1 MKMKFEVAKLSLDHR
16 KLNQS
21 FYLQPTLKVARELL
35 GKIIVRQLDGKILA
49 GRIVETE
56 AYVGENDPA
65 CHAYGGMTPRNKI
78 MYLPGGHAYVYFTY
92 GMHYCFN
99 VVTEK
104 EGFPAAVLI
113 RAVEPI
119 EGIEIMKKFRNTD
132 DIYNLTNGPA
142 KFCQAFKIDK
152 SLNGVSL
159 LGDEIFIIDPGIEM
173 QFKIGRIQRIGISV
187 GTDKKWRFFIQGNPF
202 VSKVKIKPRIKNVK

>member
-1 MKMKFEVAKLSLDHR
+1 MKFKLNKFSLDHK
-16 KLNQS
+16 KLDQK

-35 GKIIVRQLDGKILA
+35 GKIIVRKFNGKILA

-56 AYVGENDPA
+56 AYIGENDPA
-65 CHAYGGMTPRNKI
+65 CHAYGGMTTRNKI

-99 VVTEK
+99 VVTER

-113 RAVEPI
+113 RAVEPV
-119 EGIEIMKKFRNTD
+119 EGIELMKKFRKMD

-159 LGDEIFIIDPGIEM
+159 LGDEIFIVNPGVET
-173 QFKIGRIQRIGISV
+173 QFKIGRSQRVGISM
-187 GTDKKWRFFIQGNPF
+187 GTDKKWRFFIRGNPF
-202 VSKVKIKPRIKNVK
+202 VSKVKIKPRIKNAK

>member
-1 MKMKFEVAKLSLDHR
+1 MKFKPKKFSLDHK
-16 KLNQS
+16 KLDQN

-35 GKIIVRQLDGKILA
+35 GKIIVRQFNGQILA

-56 AYVGENDPA
+56 AYIGESDPA

-78 MYLPGGHAYVYFTY
+78 MYLPGGYAYVYFTY

-119 EGIEIMKKFRNTD
+119 EGIELMKKFRNTNN
-132 DIYNLTNGPA
+132 IYNLTNGPA

-152 SLNGVSL
+152 SLNGTSL
-159 LGDEIFIIDPGIEM
+159 LGDEIFIVDSDDDIK
-173 QFKIGRIQRIGISV
+173 FTIGRSQRIGISA
-187 GTDKKWRFFIQGNPF
+187 GTDKKWRFFIRGNPF
-202 VSKVKIKPRIKNVK
+202 VSKVKIKSK